1 MPLPS
6 AQPSV
11 FCGGRISIEANALRR
26 RLETELGKSTGQLI
40 TLAFA
45 ALDASLTSHRDLQ
58 KKSAPAITGAKEKSA
73 CALYRAGRSSAT

>member
-45 ALDASLTSHRDLQ
+45 ALDASLN
-58 KKSAPAITGAKEKSA
+58 APAVTGAKKEFDHVQNT
-73 CALYRAGRSSAT
+73 LRASGPQ